1 MQGVARDRAAACAA
15 DAQGLVTEFVCDAT
29 DLARCNCNDCADEGG
44 MAVGGAH
51 EGGVEGALV
60 VLGDHPTVEHGVEEG
75 GGNAAAHTRHTSRVT
90 RHTSHVTRYTSHV
103 TRHTQCRSP
112 AHAAES
118 EQAQVA
124 AVLGQ
129 TRHSVQQAVHV

>member
-1 MQGVARDRAAACAA
+1 MQGVAGDRAAACAA

-44 MAVGGAH
+44 MTVGGAH

-75 GGNAAAHTRHTSRVT
+75 GGNAAAHTRHTSHVT
-90 RHTSHVTRYTSHV
+90 RHASHITRYTSHV
-103 TRHTQCRSP
+103 THSAAHLHTRPRASRRRSLLCLDK
-112 AHAAES
+112 HAPVYS
-118 EQAQVA
+118 RQYMCDV
-124 AVLGQ
+124 
-129 TRHSVQQAVHV
+129 